1 MEKSSLLS
9 SIKRRK
15 TVTSLYKTV
24 TSLYKTVTSLYKT
37 VTSLYKKFPNHI
49 TGLGQNRLN
58 IEYRILNKIK

>member
-1 MEKSSLLS
+1 MKTLSSLLS
-9 SIKRRK
+9 SIKRR
-15 TVTSLYKTV
+15 
-24 TSLYKTVTSLYKT
+24 KTVTSLYKT